1 MLTQEQTGP
10 VKIGKLLDIRTIQY
24 QLDILLGYNP
34 APWDFSYP
42 ERLEMII
49 TIADGINTE
58 DFKQRGY
65 SWQNSIIA
73 IPAWTALLLWRWEKS
88 RASTEATVL
97 STSIACCNV
106 VSKSV
111 RRTLQYCLH
120 SPSFYH
126 NIHHQPYI
134 QVLIN
139 SMKRNYLFMF
149 IHTYLYTYTG
159 WSINKCNIFK
169 YQ

>member
-49 TIADGINTE
+49 TIADGINAE

-65 SWQNSIIA
+65 SRQNSIIA

-97 STSIACCNV
+97 LTSIACCNM

-111 RRTLQYCLH
+111 RRTLHAVLLTLSKFLPQY
-120 SPSFYH
+120 SP
-126 NIHHQPYI
+126 PA
-134 QVLIN
+134 
-139 SMKRNYLFMF
+139 
-149 IHTYLYTYTG
+149 LYSG
-159 WSINKCNIFK
+159 INK
-169 YQ
+169 